1 MGRLKEKSCN
11 NLKINK
17 ETFAESQW
25 IKPLSS

>member
-17 ETFAESQW
+17 EAFAESQW
-25 IKPLSS
+25 IKPLAS